1 MKIPQSVRK
10 KALFIIDVQP
20 EFLDKR
26 NDYIIENIHTLLEN
40 TKYDLYV
47 EAVFYS
53 KKGSL
58 WDKQRQIVVPK
69 GRNTHTVKS
78 IAHKLKKFSAIK
90 VEKQTRS
97 VFKDDKKEVFAL
109 LKEHKIEE
117 IHFAGTQAN
126 DCIFASAIEAFDL
139 GFFSYVIEE
148 CCETAT
154 KELQEYGLALLRR
167 QKMTNNSIVEKV
179 KFLTIA

>member
-1 MKIPQSVRK
+1 MKIPQSLRK

-26 NDYIIENIHTLLEN
+26 NNYIVEEINTLLDN

-53 KKGSL
+53 KKDSL
-58 WDKQRQIVVPK
+58 WDKQRQIIVPK

-78 IAHKLKKFSAIK
+78 IANKLKSFSSIK
-90 VEKQTRS
+90 VEKHTRS

-109 LKEHKIEE
+109 LKKHKIEE
-117 IHFAGTQAN
+117 IHFVGTQTN
-126 DCIFASAIEAFDL
+126 DCIFASALEAFDL
-139 GFFSYVIEE
+139 GFFSYAIEE

-154 KELQEYGLALLRR
+154 EELQGYGLALLRR
-167 QKMTNNSIVEKV
+167 QKMTNNSVVEKV
-179 KFLTIA
+179 KFLTIT